1 MSDAPE
7 PGAPERAA
15 PDPPGPGGHRHRPG
29 ESMGAGGLL
38 ALASAV
44 AFGASTP
51 FVQRSGRGIGPFT
64 TAALLYGGAA
74 VYSACSAPRFVRR
87 PPPRPGAPRGRAS
100 LEASDLPRLAVVASL
115 GAVVAPVALAWGLQR
130 TSGVGASLLLNLEAV
145 FTVLLA
151 RALWA
156 EPIGARVGIAL
167 LAMTGGGALLVAG
180 VVVGDASLP
189 AAGWGALAVIGATLA
204 WAADNSVGRPLSDRE
219 PTSVVLAKGSLG
231 AAASSALAVASG
243 EGLPSVRAA
252 LALAACGAIGYGAS
266 LTLYLRAQRQ
276 IGAARTGSIFAAA
289 PFVGA
294 AIAWGLGQ
302 RPAGPSTL
310 VAGGLF
316 AVGLWLHLTEHH
328 EHEHTHDA
336 IAHDHTHSH
345 DDSHH
350 DHVHEVPPEG
360 EHTHAHRHERMSHAH
375 PHGLDLHHRHPH

>member
-1 MSDAPE
+1 MAGPLAPPMST
-7 PGAPERAA
+7 
-15 PDPPGPGGHRHRPG
+15 
-29 ESMGAGGLL
+29 GGLL

-51 FVQRSGRGIGPFT
+51 FVQRSGHGVGPFT

-74 VYSACSAPRFVRR
+74 LFSALRLTRGQPTRL
-87 PPPRPGAPRGRAS
+87 GAG
-100 LEASDLPRLAVVASL
+100 DVPRLVAVAAI

-130 TSGVGASLLLNLEAV
+130 TSGLGASLLLNLEAV

-156 EPIGARVGIAL
+156 EPIGARVAVAL
-167 LAMTGGGALLVAG
+167 AAMTAGGALLVAG
-180 VVVGDASLP
+180 LLAKADPAGP
-189 AAGWGALAVIGATLA
+189 AAGWGALAVVGATLA
-204 WAADNSVGRPLSDRE
+204 WAADNTIGRPLADRD
-219 PTSVVLAKGSLG
+219 PSGVVLAKGGLG
-231 AAASSALAVASG
+231 ALASVALAVASG
-243 EGLPSVRAA
+243 EGLPALGAA
-252 LALAACGAIGYGAS
+252 LALGACGAIGYGAS
-266 LTLYLRAQRQ
+266 LALYLRAQRA

-310 VAGGLF
+310 VAGALF

-328 EHEHTHDA
+328 EHAHTHEA
-336 IAHDHTHSH
+336 IAHSHAHSH
-345 DDSHH
+345 GDAHH
-350 DHVHEVPPEG
+350 DHAHDAPTVG
-360 EHTHAHRHERMSHAH
+360 QHTHAHRHERLSHVH